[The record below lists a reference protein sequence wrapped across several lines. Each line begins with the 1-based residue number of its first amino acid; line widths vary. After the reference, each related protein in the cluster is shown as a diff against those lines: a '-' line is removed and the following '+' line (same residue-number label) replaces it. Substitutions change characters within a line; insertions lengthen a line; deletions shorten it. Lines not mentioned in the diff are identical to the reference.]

1 MLSIFSKIYI
11 FSSSNWLLSK
21 YFMTSVSSISSFID
35 ISSFNYYELKHYE
48 NDDVLYIL
56 KSG

>member
-1 MLSIFSKIYI
+1 
-11 FSSSNWLLSK
+11 
-21 YFMTSVSSISSFID
+21 MTSVSSISSFID